1 MEGMTSLEKAINIL
15 NIFTEKPYRYTV
27 GDIVEL
33 TGMNRTTVY
42 RNLKTLENSGL
53 LMRNSGDK
61 SYSMGPVAFRLGN
74 TYLNNVNYQENILNI
89 LEEIGKETHESV
101 GLARRE
107 GYRVMSIYS
116 VEIHQAIK
124 MHDKPGT
131 FYPANKGTYG
141 KGLMAYHEEISE
153 ELLKSGEILLADDC
167 SLTAPADIMKEYE
180 KIRREGFV
188 LSIEETFSYVI
199 GVGVPLVSQD
209 GNVRHMLAVSFFKQD
224 NWKEEIE
231 RIKEILFKYKG
242 ELEKYMV

>member
-101 GLARRE
+101 YWPE
-107 GYRVMSIYS
+107 
-116 VEIHQAIK
+116 E
-124 MHDKPGT
+124 
-131 FYPANKGTYG
+131 KGTESCQFT
-141 KGLMAYHEEISE
+141 LWRS
-153 ELLKSGEILLADDC
+153 
-167 SLTAPADIMKEYE
+167 
-180 KIRREGFV
+180 IR
-188 LSIEETFSYVI
+188 
-199 GVGVPLVSQD
+199 P
-209 GNVRHMLAVSFFKQD
+209 
-224 NWKEEIE
+224 
-231 RIKEILFKYKG
+231 
-242 ELEKYMV
+242 